1 MIPGLIKLFKNFQ
14 KLQGEIKKIQED
26 LVKEEVIGSSGAGM
40 VEATVN
46 GKLEVVDIKI
56 DKKLLEDKNVQML
69 QDLIAAAVNDAMR
82 KAQERIKEKFGEIG
96 AGMGFAD
103 LGSSEIFDQNQ

>member
-56 DKKLLEDKNVQML
+56 DKKKLKELLHIYL
-69 QDLIAAAVNDAMR
+69 
-82 KAQERIKEKFGEIG
+82 
-96 AGMGFAD
+96 
-103 LGSSEIFDQNQ
+103 